1 MELLGCYI
9 FSDDLY
15 LALFL
20 SEIFQYVLNVKG
32 VKRPHNEKDMY
43 HDLLNLII
51 ALINSTSICYV
62 NKLFE

>member
-51 ALINSTSICYV
+51 AQINST
-62 NKLFE
+62 